1 MEIIDV
7 IQGSE
12 EWFKCRAGIPTASQ
26 FSKIVTTSGEIS
38 RSMRDLA
45 LNLAS
50 QVIVTELEEM
60 PTSYAMERGSELE
73 FEAVEKYQ
81 TYTLNPV
88 QTVGFMSCGDYGY
101 SPDGLIGED
110 GILEIKCPLQKNH
123 AKYLSKKEVP
133 SEYRAQV
140 QGGLYVSDREWCDF
154 VSYNPTFK
162 TDYQMLVVREYRDE
176 EFIRSLG
183 KAIKKCIEIRDEILE
198 KIKGEKK

>member
-26 FSKIVTTSGEIS
+26 FSKIVTSSGEIS

-110 GILEIKCPLQKNH
+110 GLLEIKCPLQKNH
-123 AKYLSKKEVP
+123 AKY
-133 SEYRAQV
+133 
-140 QGGLYVSDREWCDF
+140 
-154 VSYNPTFK
+154 
-162 TDYQMLVVREYRDE
+162 
-176 EFIRSLG
+176 
-183 KAIKKCIEIRDEILE
+183 
-198 KIKGEKK
+198 